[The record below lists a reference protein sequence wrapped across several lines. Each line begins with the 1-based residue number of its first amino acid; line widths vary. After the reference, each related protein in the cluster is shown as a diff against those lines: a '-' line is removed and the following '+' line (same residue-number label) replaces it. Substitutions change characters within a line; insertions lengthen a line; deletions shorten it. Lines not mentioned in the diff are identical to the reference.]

1 MVSRILAVLLTF
13 LSAVGAVEAQPAGQ
27 ARRVGMLLYDGAPPG
42 FLEAFRDELRALGHL
57 EGKNLTIEMRNAAGR
72 NERLGALADELV
84 RLKVD
89 VLLAMNTPAA
99 QAARK
104 ATATIPIVMARAG
117 DPVRSG
123 LVSSLAH
130 PGGNVTGLSYNNADL
145 GPKRIQLLR
154 EILPGMSRIAVLSNV
169 DNPGHTPQIPAMER
183 ACSDLGLKLQS
194 LRVHG
199 SGDFPAAFQAAA
211 WARAEALFVL
221 DDTTFTR
228 HRGEILKLARAHGMP
243 VVSRYKDFAEAG
255 GLIAYGP
262 SLQAV
267 YRRTAHY
274 VDRILKG
281 ARPSDLPIEEPTEFD
296 LVVNLRT
303 ARALGLKIPPS
314 VLLIA
319 THVIE

>member
-1 MVSRILAVLLTF
+1 MVGRILVVLLTL
-13 LSAVGAVEAQPAGQ
+13 LSEVGAVQAQPAGQ
-27 ARRVGMLLYDGAPPG
+27 AGRIGILLYDGAPPS
-42 FLEAFRDELRALGHL
+42 FLEALRDELRALGHL
-57 EGKNLTIEMRNAAGR
+57 EGKNLTIEMRNAAGK

-89 VLLAMNTPAA
+89 VILAMNTPAA
-99 QAARK
+99 QAAKK
-104 ATATIPIVMARAG
+104 ATTTIPIVMARAG

-123 LVSSLAH
+123 LVSSLAR
-130 PGGNVTGLSYNNADL
+130 PGGNVTGLSYNNVDL

-183 ACSDLGLKLQS
+183 ASSELGLKLQS

-199 SGDFPAAFQAAA
+199 AGDFPAAFQAAA
-211 WARAEALFVL
+211 RARAEALFVL

-228 HRGEILKLARAHGMP
+228 HRGEILKLANTHRMP
-243 VVSRYKDFAEAG
+243 IVSRYRDFAEAG

-262 SLQAV
+262 SLPAV

-281 ARPSDLPIEEPTEFD
+281 AKPSDLPIEEPTEFD

-303 ARALGLKIPPS
+303 ARALGLNIPPS
-314 VLLIA
+314 VLLIT
-319 THVIE
+319 THVID

>member
-1 MVSRILAVLLTF
+1 MVGRILVLVLTL
-13 LSAVGAVEAQPAGQ
+13 LSAVGAVQAQPAGQ

-57 EGKNLTIEMRNAAGR
+57 EGNNLTIEMRNAAGR

-89 VLLAMNTPAA
+89 VILAMNTPAA

-104 ATATIPIVMARAG
+104 ATTTIPIVMARAG

-130 PGGNVTGLSYNNADL
+130 PGERDRPELQQRRP
-145 GPKRIQLLR
+145 GPQENPAAP

-199 SGDFPAAFQAAA
+199 SGDFLGRVSGRGPGSSQ
-211 WARAEALFVL
+211 ALFVL

-228 HRGEILKLARAHGMP
+228 HRGEILKLARTHGMP

-262 SLQAV
+262 SLPCPV
-267 YRRTAHY
+267 PAHLALRGP
-274 VDRILKG
+274 DPQRG
-281 ARPSDLPIEEPTEFD
+281 EPSDLPIEEPTEFD

-303 ARALGLKIPPS
+303 ARALGLNIPPS
-314 VLLIA
+314 VLLIT
-319 THVIE
+319 THVID

>member
-1 MVSRILAVLLTF
+1 MVGRILVLVLTL
-13 LSAVGAVEAQPAGQ
+13 LSAVGAVQAQPAGQ

-89 VLLAMNTPAA
+89 VILAMNTPAA

-104 ATATIPIVMARAG
+104 ATTTIPIVMARAG

-211 WARAEALFVL
+211 RARAEALFVL

-228 HRGEILKLARAHGMP
+228 HRGEILKLARTHGMP

-262 SLQAV
+262 SLPAL
-267 YRRTAHY
+267 YRRTSHY

-281 ARPSDLPIEEPTEFD
+281 AKPSDLPIEEPTEFD

-303 ARALGLKIPPS
+303 ARALGLNIPPS
-314 VLLIA
+314 VLLIT
-319 THVIE
+319 THVID